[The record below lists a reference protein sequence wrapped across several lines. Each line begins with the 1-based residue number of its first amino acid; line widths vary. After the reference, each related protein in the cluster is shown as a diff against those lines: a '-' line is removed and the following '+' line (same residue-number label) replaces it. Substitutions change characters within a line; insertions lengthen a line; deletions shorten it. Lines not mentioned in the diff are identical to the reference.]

1 MKKLNKKNLKKA
13 SPTLLSC
20 FGAVGVIGTS
30 ALAVKATPKALR
42 KIRADSRENH
52 NDPNAYTKLE
62 AIQSA
67 WIYYVPSVVMGA
79 ATIICIFGAN
89 ILNKRQ
95 QAALTSAY
103 ALLND
108 AYQDYRDKLK
118 ELYGDD
124 AHRKIME
131 AIAVEKADDV
141 YIASDGF
148 IGGGSLDIEE
158 HNPDDNI
165 LFYDSYSKRYFES
178 SLNRVIQAEYY
189 SNRDFAIGT
198 QLSVNDFYGFLGLDP
213 IDDGDEIGWTMS
225 SGYSWIDFRHY
236 KTTMEDGLEVCIID
250 MDYVPE
256 LDFEQC

>member
-118 ELYGDD
+118 ELYGED

-148 IGGGSLDIEE
+148 IGGG
-158 HNPDDNI
+158 
-165 LFYDSYSKRYFES
+165 

-236 KTTMEDGLEVCIID
+236 KTTLEDGLEVCIID

>member
-30 ALAVKATPKALR
+30 ALAVKALR

-118 ELYGDD
+118 ELYGED

-158 HNPDDNI
+158 HNPDDNV

-236 KTTMEDGLEVCIID
+236 KTTLEDGLEVCIID

>member
-1 MKKLNKKNLKKA
+1 MRKLNKKNLKKA
-13 SPTLLSC
+13 SPTILSC
-20 FGAVGVIGTS
+20 FGAAGVIGTS

-118 ELYGDD
+118 ELYGED

-131 AIAVEKADDV
+131 AIAVEKANDV

-213 IDDGDEIGWTMS
+213 INDGDEIGWTMS

-236 KTTMEDGLEVCIID
+236 KTTLEYGLEVCIID

>member
-1 MKKLNKKNLKKA
+1 MKKFNSKSLKKA
-13 SPTLLSC
+13 SPTILSGL
-20 FGAVGVIGTS
+20 GAAGVVGTS
-30 ALAVKATPKALR
+30 ILAVKVTPKALR
-42 KIRADSRENH
+42 KIRADSREKH

-67 WIYYVPSVVMGA
+67 WMYYIPSAVMGV
-79 ATIICIFGAN
+79 ATIVCIFGAN

-124 AHRKIME
+124 VHRKIIE
-131 AIAVEKADDV
+131 AIAVEKSKDV
-141 YIASDGF
+141 YITSNG
-148 IGGGSLDIEE
+148 ICGGGSLDIEE

-189 SNRDFAIGT
+189 SNRDFAIGA

-213 IDDGDEIGWTMS
+213 IPDGDEIGWSMC

-236 KTTMEDGLEVCIID
+236 KTTLEDGLEVCIID

-256 LDFEQC
+256 LGLDE

>member
-1 MKKLNKKNLKKA
+1 MKGDSMKKLNKKNLKKA

-103 ALLND
+103 ALLKSVVFFAFSVA
-108 AYQDYRDKLK
+108 AYAFTNEIEKRNQAMRIKNLEK
-118 ELYGDD
+118 E
-124 AHRKIME
+124 
-131 AIAVEKADDV
+131 
-141 YIASDGF
+141 
-148 IGGGSLDIEE
+148 IE
-158 HNPDDNI
+158 NI
-165 LFYDSYSKRYFES
+165 N
-178 SLNRVIQAEYY
+178 NRNNE
-189 SNRDFAIGT
+189 
-198 QLSVNDFYGFLGLDP
+198 P
-213 IDDGDEIGWTMS
+213 GDEM
-225 SGYSWIDFRHY
+225 
-236 KTTMEDGLEVCIID
+236 
-250 MDYVPE
+250 
-256 LDFEQC
+256 

>member
-103 ALLND
+103 ALLKN
-108 AYQDYRDKLK
+108 
-118 ELYGDD
+118 
-124 AHRKIME
+124 
-131 AIAVEKADDV
+131 
-141 YIASDGF
+141 
-148 IGGGSLDIEE
+148 
-158 HNPDDNI
+158 
-165 LFYDSYSKRYFES
+165 SKRKSY
-178 SLNRVIQAEYY
+178 R
-189 SNRDFAIGT
+189 
-198 QLSVNDFYGFLGLDP
+198 
-213 IDDGDEIGWTMS
+213 
-225 SGYSWIDFRHY
+225 
-236 KTTMEDGLEVCIID
+236 II
-250 MDYVPE
+250 
-256 LDFEQC
+256 LRKG

>member
-13 SPTLLSC
+13 SPTILSC
-20 FGAVGVIGTS
+20 FGAAGVIGTS

-62 AIQSA
+62 AIHSA

-95 QAALTSAY
+95 QSALTSAY

-118 ELYGDD
+118 ELYGED

-131 AIAVEKADDV
+131 AIAVEKANDV

-165 LFYDSYSKRYFES
+165 LFYDSY
-178 SLNRVIQAEYY
+178 
-189 SNRDFAIGT
+189 
-198 QLSVNDFYGFLGLDP
+198 
-213 IDDGDEIGWTMS
+213 
-225 SGYSWIDFRHY
+225 
-236 KTTMEDGLEVCIID
+236 
-250 MDYVPE
+250 
-256 LDFEQC
+256 